1 MSSQMIIRIEEGLKE
16 QVSQLARMEGKSLSE
31 LVRSVLLQ
39 YTKERDVGAY
49 IDGLW
54 DRIGAELTKNRV
66 SESDI
71 AEVIKRVRVEK

>member
-16 QVSQLARMEGKSLSE
+16 QVSQLAKMEGKSLSE

-39 YTKERDVGAY
+39 YTKERDVSTY

-54 DRIGAELTKNRV
+54 DRIGAELTENRV

-71 AEVIKRVRVEK
+71 EEVIKRVRVEK